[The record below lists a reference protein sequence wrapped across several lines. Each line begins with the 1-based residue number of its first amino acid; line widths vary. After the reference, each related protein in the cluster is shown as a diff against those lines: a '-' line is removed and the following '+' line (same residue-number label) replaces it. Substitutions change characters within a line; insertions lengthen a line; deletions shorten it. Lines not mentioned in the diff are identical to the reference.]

1 MSEAPVLLDFPDH
14 FETERLLIRAPRP
27 GDGQIVYESVQESLS
42 ALRAWPASLP
52 WAMYPP
58 SLEASETFC
67 RTGYA
72 NFLSRTDLPMLV
84 FLKAENKH
92 IGNTGL
98 HRIDWRIPKFEIGYW
113 TRSSYARQGLMTE
126 AVTGLI
132 QFAQITLGAR
142 RLEILSD
149 EQNHASRALAERVGM
164 RLEGILHNERITPD
178 GELRNTCVY
187 AIAETVCL
195 SK

>member
-14 FETERLLIRAPRP
+14 FETEHLLIRAPRP
-27 GDGQIVYESVQESLS
+27 GDGQIVYESALESLS

-58 SLEASETFC
+58 SPEASETFC
-67 RTGYA
+67 RTGHA
-72 NFLSRTDLPMLV
+72 NFLARTDLPMLV
-84 FLKAENKH
+84 FLKTQNIH

-98 HRIDWRIPKFEIGYW
+98 HRIDWYIPKFEIGYW
-113 TRSSYARQGLMTE
+113 VRSSYAQRGLMTE
-126 AVTGLI
+126 AVAGLI
-132 QFAQITLGAR
+132 QFAQTTLGAR

-149 EQNHASRALAERVGM
+149 EQNQPSRALAERVGM
-164 RLEGILHNERITPD
+164 HLEGVLHNERITPA

-187 AIAETVCL
+187 AITRQ
-195 SK
+195 